1 MRDYWLYIKDMLA
14 AIDSIESF
22 VAWMSSLFKR
32 MIRPPARLLESWR
45 SLGEAAKQF
54 PESIRQKY
62 PQVPWTEMA
71 GMRDRL
77 IHAYFGVD
85 YKLVW
90 KTIT

>member
-45 SLGEAAKQF
+45 S
-54 PESIRQKY
+54 
-62 PQVPWTEMA
+62 
-71 GMRDRL
+71 
-77 IHAYFGVD
+77 
-85 YKLVW
+85 
-90 KTIT
+90 